1 MAACPARAAAYWTAA
16 GPLGFGSRWTA
27 VPVSGSLGLGSGHG
41 SPTRQRL
48 CRPAVLGPA
57 TTALAQTGAPTL
69 TEVQKIEALIAHL
82 EGLKD
87 ITFVRNGRSYS
98 ARTAARFVRGKWNA
112 NKAAI
117 KTARDFIEKA
127 ASVSSTTGKLYLIR
141 FKDGTE
147 QPSKAY
153 LLAEL
158 EKLEKPATANVR

>member
-1 MAACPARAAAYWTAA
+1 MGGLLTGVLVGLLFTFPAD
-16 GPLGFGSRWTA
+16 
-27 VPVSGSLGLGSGHG
+27 VVS
-41 SPTRQRL
+41 
-48 CRPAVLGPA
+48 
-57 TTALAQTGAPTL
+57 AQTDRPTL

-82 EGLKD
+82 ERLKD

-117 KTARDFIEKA
+117 KTARDFIGKA
-127 ASVSSTTGKLYLIR
+127 ASVSSTSGKPYLIR

-147 QPSKAY
+147 RPSGDY

-158 EKLEKPATANVR
+158 EKLEKPATPSLIR